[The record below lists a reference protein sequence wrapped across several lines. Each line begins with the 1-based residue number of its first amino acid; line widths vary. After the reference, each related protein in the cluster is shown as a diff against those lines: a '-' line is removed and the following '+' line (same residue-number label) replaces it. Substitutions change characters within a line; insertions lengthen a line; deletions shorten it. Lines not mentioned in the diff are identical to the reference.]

1 FLFAVGAGCNFSK
14 IRNKLL
20 FTAFDVSP
28 TTSLP
33 PLVEGQLRCFLR
45 VTVSR
50 VLWTVPKPS
59 PTTFIRLRW
68 WGESSNGTHF
78 RPRDG
83 SQTTQKTVKSTARFP
98 IRCGPKQ
105 FTSYL
110 TDMGSLVL
118 EVLTKPEHLPIARA
132 QVAGI
137 SCLSLSHSISGFFT
151 LVSPTSEK
159 LGELQVS
166 LALEA
171 LTETYDS
178 SCSFPT
184 TDMSIETA
192 VSAFRSTVKP
202 ASQPN
207 ILVVPSLSRPLSVNS
222 GKESGSNTPS
232 SFSLISVMLS
242 CFCNIFRGKDHLYFQ
257 NAQTEKKT
265 DLALENQKPTSNPL
279 KLFQIRCGVSLHSD
293 FQNCLSSA
301 NIPTVSFP
309 VLVILERGSKLRNAM
324 VVSALKSDMDS
335 EMALKDTPLP
345 LPKDDIG
352 APPMLNILHADSSLL
367 QSPHSPPDY
376 LSPDCTAADT
386 ENRAVDLLLVIGTKL
401 IKRICISNFAV

>member
-1 FLFAVGAGCNFSK
+1 MKTKKLKSTKYGS
-14 IRNKLL
+14 IRRKGIPS
-20 FTAFDVSP
+20 DVSP

-68 WGESSNGTHF
+68 WGESSNGTQF

-105 FTSYL
+105 LTSYL

-151 LVSPTSEK
+151 LLSPTSEK
-159 LGELQVS
+159 LGELQVGR
-166 LALEA
+166 L
-171 LTETYDS
+171 
-178 SCSFPT
+178 
-184 TDMSIETA
+184 
-192 VSAFRSTVKP
+192 STVC
-202 ASQPN
+202 S
-207 ILVVPSLSRPLSVNS
+207 
-222 GKESGSNTPS
+222 S

-257 NAQTEKKT
+257 NAQMEKKT
-265 DLALENQKPTSNPL
+265 DLALENQKPTSSRS
-279 KLFQIRCGVSLHSD
+279 QHG
-293 FQNCLSSA
+293 QGAA
-301 NIPTVSFP
+301 NPTVQESTHGQTTND
-309 VLVILERGSKLRNAM
+309 ILSGC
-324 VVSALKSDMDS
+324 
-335 EMALKDTPLP
+335 
-345 LPKDDIG
+345 
-352 APPMLNILHADSSLL
+352 SLL
-367 QSPHSPPDY
+367 QHHHVHTVKGSYTGHLESIQTP
-376 LSPDCTAADT
+376 
-386 ENRAVDLLLVIGTKL
+386 
-401 IKRICISNFAV
+401 

>member
-1 FLFAVGAGCNFSK
+1 MKTKKLKSTKYGS
-14 IRNKLL
+14 IRRKGIPS
-20 FTAFDVSP
+20 DVSP

-68 WGESSNGTHF
+68 WGESSNGTQF

-105 FTSYL
+105 LTSYL

-151 LVSPTSEK
+151 LLSPTSEK

-178 SCSFPT
+178 SCSVPT

-207 ILVVPSLSRPLSVNS
+207 ILVVPSF
-222 GKESGSNTPS
+222 

-257 NAQTEKKT
+257 NAQMEKKT
-265 DLALENQKPTSNPL
+265 DLALENQKPTSSRS
-279 KLFQIRCGVSLHSD
+279 QHG
-293 FQNCLSSA
+293 QGAA
-301 NIPTVSFP
+301 NPTVQESTHGQTTNDILS
-309 VLVILERGSKLRNAM
+309 VLSRSHSC
-324 VVSALKSDMDS
+324 VVSRISLYFA
-335 EMALKDTPLP
+335 PLIFPSILTSLPVPAAEKHP
-345 LPKDDIG
+345 LSMMLPPRFTIG
-352 APPMLNILHADSSLL
+352 MVPGFL
-367 QSPHSPPDY
+367 Q
-376 LSPDCTAADT
+376 
-386 ENRAVDLLLVIGTKL
+386 K
-401 IKRICISNFAV
+401 